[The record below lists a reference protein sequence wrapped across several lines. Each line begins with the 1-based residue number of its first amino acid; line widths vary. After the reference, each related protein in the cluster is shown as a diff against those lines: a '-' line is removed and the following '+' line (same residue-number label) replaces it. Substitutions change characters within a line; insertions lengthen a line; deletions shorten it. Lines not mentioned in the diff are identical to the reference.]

1 MLEDTVMKLLLI
13 EDNKPLAE
21 SLKKQLGKTFVIDS
35 FRSGEDGLQ
44 QALNGSYDI
53 IVLDLGLPDKSGHD
67 VCKAIRVNGI
77 NTPVLILT
85 GVDDINSR
93 VALLDDGADDY
104 LTKPFNVAELRA
116 RLHALLRRP
125 SATYTS
131 SLLTVHDLTLDPNR
145 RSVERKG
152 IPIRLRRKEFD
163 ILEYLVRNQGR
174 PVTRAMILD
183 HAWDG
188 SKDAWNNTVDV
199 HIKHLRDKVDRPFES
214 SLIQTAYG
222 IGYMVD
228 AAAVTKEKG
237 GDLS

>member
-1 MLEDTVMKLLLI
+1 MKLLLI
-13 EDNKPLAE
+13 EDNKLLAD
-21 SLKKQLGKTFVIDS
+21 SLKKQLGKTFVIDA

-44 QALNGSYDI
+44 QALTGSYDI

-67 VCKAIRVNGI
+67 VCRAIRANGVS
-77 NTPVLILT
+77 TPILILT
-85 GVDDINSR
+85 GIDDIESR

-104 LTKPFNVAELRA
+104 LTKPFHTDELRA
-116 RLHALLRRP
+116 RIGALMRRP
-125 SATYTS
+125 TATYTS
-131 SLLTVHDLTLDPNR
+131 NVLTVRDLTIDPNR
-145 RSVERKG
+145 RSVERGG
-152 IPIRLRRKEFD
+152 IPISLRRKEFD

-199 HIKHLRDKVDRPFES
+199 HIKHLRDKIDRPFGTT
-214 SLIQTAYG
+214 LIQTAYG

-228 AAAVTKEKG
+228 AAAITKEKG
-237 GDLS
+237 GAYHE